1 MVERMNARRALAI
14 VVGVLGM
21 SLLCGCARP
30 EPTTH
35 GRDRSV
41 MAEFAM
47 GNLEAVL
54 PAKVGVLAVRAATE
68 QTLRSRGYVI
78 TESFG
83 SRDRFQ
89 VEASGPGSD
98 GRRDRTRVEGW
109 LTPNG
114 TRVRVEAGLFGDEA
128 AAKAILDETLTRLG
142 I

>member
-1 MVERMNARRALAI
+1 MNARRGLATVI
-14 VVGVLGM
+14 GVLGM
-21 SLLCGCARP
+21 AMLCGCARP

-54 PAKVGVLAVRAATE
+54 PAKVGVLAVRASTE

-89 VEASGPGSD
+89 VDASGPGSD

-114 TRVRVEAGLFGDEA
+114 TRVRVEAGLFGDET